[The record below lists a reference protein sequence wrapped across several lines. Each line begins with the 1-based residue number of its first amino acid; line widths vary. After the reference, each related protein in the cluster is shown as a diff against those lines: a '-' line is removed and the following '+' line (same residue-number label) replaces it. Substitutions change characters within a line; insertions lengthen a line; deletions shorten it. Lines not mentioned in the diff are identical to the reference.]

1 VVDAGVDVV
10 AMKDSNKFEDKVN
23 IGVVQAYSELADEI
37 ASSKGVKLSTTIP
50 NEMKPVLTVLRV
62 LIYLGWIFMGRP
74 LYQRI
79 RYNDIIQKKEA
90 FDKRYRITLTGTDR
104 IKLPTDSDFHR
115 PVEDPVKLTKGKNT
129 FHYVIESHEGSA
141 LEDANVTFELTR
153 PHTTE
158 DDQLFRD
165 IQGANGIYVIKDVNI
180 SKPGRYTLQL
190 RVVVDKNTI
199 GYSKIPAYLKP

>member
-1 VVDAGVDVV
+1 MAENKRKTYWPHMILGFFMLGITLGYWTVKSANSVPVHESNDFM
-10 AMKDSNKFEDKVN
+10 MKYQ
-23 IGVVQAYSELADEI
+23 QADI
-37 ASSKGVKLSTTIP
+37 
-50 NEMKPVLTVLRV
+50 N
-62 LIYLGWIFMGRP
+62 
-74 LYQRI
+74 
-79 RYNDIIQKKEA
+79 YNDIIQKKEA

-180 SKPGRYTLQL
+180 SKPGRYTLRL
-190 RVVVDKNTI
+190 KAAVDEDTV
-199 GYSKIPAYLKP
+199 GYSDLPAYLNP